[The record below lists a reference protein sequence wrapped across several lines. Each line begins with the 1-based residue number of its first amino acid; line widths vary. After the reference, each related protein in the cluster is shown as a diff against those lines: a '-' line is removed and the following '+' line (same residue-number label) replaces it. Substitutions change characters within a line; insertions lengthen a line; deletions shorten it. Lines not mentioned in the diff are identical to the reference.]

1 MSLFAMAA
9 ALPLFYHGAISKTEC
24 EDLLGKKNKDGAYLI
39 RDSETIQG
47 AMCLCVYKQRVVYTY
62 RLLQTH
68 TGNYTLMTVGGFNE
82 IFFKNLDD
90 LVRHYKRKN
99 QGLAMHLR
107 HSVKRKTAFLIQP
120 QKCHGPPD
128 PPDPPEAQGKKTPV
142 PEEEVD
148 YENAPGSEYV
158 EVLPD

>member
-1 MSLFAMAA
+1 MSLLAMAA
-9 ALPLFYHGAISKTEC
+9 ALPVFYHGAITKTEC
-24 EDLLGKKNKDGAYLI
+24 EELLGKKNKDGAYLI

-68 TGNYTLMTVGGFNE
+68 TGNYTLMTAGGLDE
-82 IFFKNLDD
+82 AFFKNLDD

-107 HSVKRKTAFLIQP
+107 HSVKRKTALLIQP
-120 QKCHGPPD
+120 QKRHD
-128 PPDPPEAQGKKTPV
+128 PPDSPEAQGKQMPV
-142 PEEEVD
+142 PEEDHD
-148 YENAPGSEYV
+148 YENAPDSDYV